1 MDSTPFPYSII
12 DHTADLGIIVKGS
25 DKKNLFIHAALA
37 MTDLMVKGNKG
48 NKKVTKDVIITGL
61 DFPDLMVKWLGEI
74 LYLFA
79 GEKLIADSIA
89 ISRLNQMQ
97 LEAAITFIIFEPK
110 LHEILREIK
119 AVTYHQISVRKV
131 DDEWEA
137 KIIFDI

>member
-1 MDSTPFPYSII
+1 MDSSPFPYGII
-12 DHTADLGIIVKGS
+12 NHTADLGIIVKGS

-48 NKKVTKDVIITGL
+48 NRKVTRDVIIAGL

-79 GEKLIADSIA
+79 GEKLIADSIV
-89 ISRLNQMQ
+89 IRHLNQTQ
-97 LEAAITFIIFEPK
+97 LMATIAFIIFEPNN
-110 LHEILREIK
+110 HEILREIK

-131 DDEWEA
+131 DDEWVA
-137 KIIFDI
+137 RIIFDI